1 MRFITSSSVVK
12 SCCQID
18 WRKKDNVWVGFFRLW
33 HLASDHLIRRCS
45 IQNTRDTKHR
55 KNCRV
60 ERSEW
65 WIMNEW
71 VSYPCRYRAARAAQT
86 FQAQKIH
93 FKHKKICFVRLWQV
107 VSDDLIRRCPI
118 QHTSIR
124 HWCQPSTD
132 QTEERQK
139 DQQIRDTLG
148 RPLAKTATNKTKANQ
163 SDQKAL
169 HGVFVSQMKVGIFR
183 LVSCPIMPPLIIE
196 NPPCYNFHPHLHKL
210 PYCFAFSCLRS
221 RSSGM
226 HLSSGA
232 ELFVFWS
239 MNKYQLRRQ
248 HDCTLKLI
256 FSSSP
261 ILAALAPPSLPLF
274 MTP

>member
-1 MRFITSSSVVK
+1 MVNNLKIKLSTQHKSMMRFITSSSVVK

-107 VSDDLIRRCPI
+107 VSDDLIKRCPI
-118 QHTSIR
+118 QPALMSAE
-124 HWCQPSTD
+124 HWSD
-132 QTEERQK
+132 WRAAK
-139 DQQIRDTLG
+139 
-148 RPLAKTATNKTKANQ
+148 RPTNKRQTWKT
-163 SDQKAL
+163 
-169 HGVFVSQMKVGIFR
+169 
-183 LVSCPIMPPLIIE
+183 
-196 NPPCYNFHPHLHKL
+196 PCKK
-210 PYCFAFSCLRS
+210 
-221 RSSGM
+221 GD
-226 HLSSGA
+226 
-232 ELFVFWS
+232 
-239 MNKYQLRRQ
+239 K
-248 HDCTLKLI
+248 
-256 FSSSP
+256 
-261 ILAALAPPSLPLF
+261 
-274 MTP
+274 